1 MLSYKVAIMEFTA
14 ISCQQIKDRG
24 KEKGY
29 QYNFEFLILNFEL
42 TAKKKDQG
50 TRNKAK
56 GSRFKV
62 KGERKK

>member
-29 QYNFEFLILNFEL
+29 KYNFEFLILNFEL
-42 TAKKKDQG
+42 TAKGKTKDQG
-50 TRNKAK
+50 KR
-56 GSRFKV
+56 
-62 KGERKK
+62 

>member
-42 TAKKKDQG
+42 TDKGENKG
-50 TRNKAK
+50 SRNKEQ
-56 GSRFKV
+56 GERFKV